1 MTGHKKIVGLW
12 RDSATSSDATE
23 TPAAEAATAE
33 PMGADEAGESR
44 AEPSTERE
52 WLDMSALAESDE
64 ADEAPADTPWRD
76 RTGPTL
82 LGLLATGWT
91 LFAAL
96 AATDG
101 FAHNPALADWP
112 ALTAPIPMPLPLLAV
127 LWMAW
132 LRSGRSGQAR
142 FADRKSVVE
151 GKSVSVGVELGGGG

>member
-1 MTGHKKIVGLW
+1 MRISDWSSDVCSSDLMTGHKKIVGLW

-82 LGLLATGWT
+82 LGLQIGR
-91 LFAAL
+91 
-96 AATDG
+96 
-101 FAHNPALADWP
+101 AH
-112 ALTAPIPMPLPLLAV
+112 V
-127 LWMAW
+127 
-132 LRSGRSGQAR
+132 
-142 FADRKSVVE
+142 
-151 GKSVSVGVELGGGG
+151 

>member
-1 MTGHKKIVGLW
+1 
-12 RDSATSSDATE
+12 
-23 TPAAEAATAE
+23 
-33 PMGADEAGESR
+33 
-44 AEPSTERE
+44 
-52 WLDMSALAESDE
+52 MSALAESDQ

-101 FAHNPALADWP
+101 FAHIPALADWP
-112 ALTAPIPMPLPLLAV
+112 ALIATIAMPLTLPAV

-132 LRSGRSGQAR
+132 LRSGRPAPARLARVAAALRADNATPGEPLRSPGQHPRAGQQPPSER
-142 FADRKSVVE
+142 AGNVQQHGTDRTRGGEERE
-151 GKSVSVGVELGGGG
+151 GA

>member
-1 MTGHKKIVGLW
+1 
-12 RDSATSSDATE
+12 
-23 TPAAEAATAE
+23 
-33 PMGADEAGESR
+33 MGADEAGESR

-101 FAHNPALADWP
+101 FAHIPALADRSEERRAGKECVITCRSRWSP
-112 ALTAPIPMPLPLLAV
+112 YNSKKNKITDNVNNYMNIDNTLTE
-127 LWMAW
+127 
-132 LRSGRSGQAR
+132 GQI
-142 FADRKSVVE
+142 
-151 GKSVSVGVELGGGG
+151 

>member
-52 WLDMSALAESDE
+52 WLDMSAVAESDE

-76 RTGPTL
+76 RPGPTL
-82 LGLLATGWT
+82 MGLLAPRSAEPPSE
-91 LFAAL
+91 LQSLMRISHAL
-96 AATDG
+96 SC
-101 FAHNPALADWP
+101 F
-112 ALTAPIPMPLPLLAV
+112 
-127 LWMAW
+127 
-132 LRSGRSGQAR
+132 QQ
-142 FADRKSVVE
+142 
-151 GKSVSVGVELGGGG
+151 